1 MAYRNCFK
9 NLNDDLNSGQYTSR
23 QKARTIFKASVDL
36 ANNGGVYHKKTES
49 GKNMGTYVGDVNIS
63 RDGKKCLIG
72 ATSYDTLLSVTNGK
86 YLEQPVTFNI
96 QDSEDLWSGSIYK
109 MDLSGL
115 VSIISY
121 PDGSANTFS
130 YPPNILANQ
139 AYPKLIPP
147 SDQGL
152 VVDPCYNVFYP
163 TNMGADRSNHGVC
176 YLNDE
181 RAYEQYRRPIPLTET
196 YVKNY
201 ISSKNG
207 FVGDY
212 YYPMPFTFDCC
223 NNHVASITETTGL
236 TTFTLTDGTRQTRAA
251 TLGTLTVP
259 SSIPINNIVSV
270 SVGTDVTSIGDYA
283 FYGATSL
290 TSITIPSGVTSIG
303 TSAFQGASSLTS
315 VIIPTSVT
323 SIGLNALLYS
333 VPATLTT
340 TTLSNFSVPTKT
352 VGDSPFQ
359 ITAPTSNS
367 NGAFTYSS
375 SNTAVATVAGTTI
388 TIVGS
393 GSSTITASQAAT
405 ANYTSKTIT
414 ATLVVNTAT
423 LTTTTLSNFSVPTK
437 TFGDSSFQIT
447 APTSNSNGAF
457 TYSSSN
463 TAVATVSGTTITIVG
478 SGSSIITATQAATAN
493 YTSKTITATLVVN
506 TATPVL
512 SNFSVPTKTFGESP
526 FTITQ
531 PTSNIS
537 TGAFTY
543 SSSNTAVA
551 TVSGTTITIVGSGS
565 SIITATQAA
574 TANYTSRTIT
584 ATFEVN
590 TATPALSNFS
600 VPTKTFG
607 DSPFTITQPTSNNST
622 GAFTYTSSNTAV
634 ATVTGT
640 TITIV
645 GAGSSIIT
653 ATQAATANYT
663 SKTITA
669 TLVVNT
675 ATTSTFTLTDGTRQ
689 TTAATLGTLTV
700 PSSIPISNIVSVS
713 VGTDVTSIGDYA
725 FYSASSLTAITI
737 PSGVTSIGDYAFY
750 SASSLTSVIIPT
762 SVTSIGDTAFQYSGL
777 TSVIFESSS
786 NLSTLNVSI
795 GSNPTFFGSGAVTV
809 STGPN
814 NPPVMTNFNIDYTFP
829 NIIYDVDLKTYT
841 SDDSDLNNVSYT
853 ILPTAYC
860 NIWYR
865 DTLGDS
871 WTGNTAQIKIR
882 NSSGESIIKI
892 LGPSASDKNKWL
904 SISIPLISESYSVI
918 LTIGGW
924 PIECQM
930 FIAKDSYVW
939 NTNNGNPPIADGVN
953 VFYSKSGFSNT
964 TEQFTI
970 SNSNVEQPNGL
981 TISGSNLTL
990 NSNVFKQNSFKIKA
1004 TNYGLTSNI
1013 ANVTWN
1019 GPIF

>member
-223 NNHVASITETTGL
+223 NNHVAIITETTGL

-393 GSSTITASQAAT
+393 GSSTITAS
-405 ANYTSKTIT
+405 
-414 ATLVVNTAT
+414 
-423 LTTTTLSNFSVPTK
+423 
-437 TFGDSSFQIT
+437 
-447 APTSNSNGAF
+447 
-457 TYSSSN
+457 
-463 TAVATVSGTTITIVG
+463 
-478 SGSSIITATQAATAN
+478 
-493 YTSKTITATLVVN
+493 
-506 TATPVL
+506 
-512 SNFSVPTKTFGESP
+512 
-526 FTITQ
+526 
-531 PTSNIS
+531 
-537 TGAFTY
+537 
-543 SSSNTAVA
+543 
-551 TVSGTTITIVGSGS
+551 
-565 SIITATQAA
+565 
-574 TANYTSRTIT
+574 
-584 ATFEVN
+584 
-590 TATPALSNFS
+590 
-600 VPTKTFG
+600 
-607 DSPFTITQPTSNNST
+607 
-622 GAFTYTSSNTAV
+622 
-634 ATVTGT
+634 
-640 TITIV
+640 
-645 GAGSSIIT
+645 
-653 ATQAATANYT
+653 QAATANYT

>member
-531 PTSNIS
+531 PTSNNS

-551 TVSGTTITIVGSGS
+551 TVSGTTVTIVGAGS
-565 SIITATQAA
+565 SIIVATQAA
-574 TANYTSRTIT
+574 TANYTSR
-584 ATFEVN
+584 
-590 TATPALSNFS
+590 
-600 VPTKTFG
+600 
-607 DSPFTITQPTSNNST
+607 
-622 GAFTYTSSNTAV
+622 
-634 ATVTGT
+634 
-640 TITIV
+640 
-645 GAGSSIIT
+645 
-653 ATQAATANYT
+653 
-663 SKTITA
+663 TITA

>member
-531 PTSNIS
+531 PTSNNS

-551 TVSGTTITIVGSGS
+551 TVSGTTVTIVGAGS
-565 SIITATQAA
+565 SIIVATQAA
-574 TANYTSRTIT
+574 TANYTSR
-584 ATFEVN
+584 
-590 TATPALSNFS
+590 
-600 VPTKTFG
+600 
-607 DSPFTITQPTSNNST
+607 
-622 GAFTYTSSNTAV
+622 
-634 ATVTGT
+634 
-640 TITIV
+640 
-645 GAGSSIIT
+645 
-653 ATQAATANYT
+653 
-663 SKTITA
+663 TITA

-713 VGTDVTSIGDYA
+713 VGSDVTSIGDYA

>member
-423 LTTTTLSNFSVPTK
+423 
-437 TFGDSSFQIT
+437 
-447 APTSNSNGAF
+447 
-457 TYSSSN
+457 
-463 TAVATVSGTTITIVG
+463 
-478 SGSSIITATQAATAN
+478 
-493 YTSKTITATLVVN
+493 
-506 TATPVL
+506 PVL

-531 PTSNIS
+531 PTSNNS

-551 TVSGTTITIVGSGS
+551 TVSGTTVTIVGAGS
-565 SIITATQAA
+565 SIIVATQAA
-574 TANYTSRTIT
+574 TANYTSR
-584 ATFEVN
+584 
-590 TATPALSNFS
+590 
-600 VPTKTFG
+600 
-607 DSPFTITQPTSNNST
+607 
-622 GAFTYTSSNTAV
+622 
-634 ATVTGT
+634 
-640 TITIV
+640 
-645 GAGSSIIT
+645 
-653 ATQAATANYT
+653 
-663 SKTITA
+663 TITA

>member
-423 LTTTTLSNFSVPTK
+423 TTTITNFSVPTK

-531 PTSNIS
+531 PTSNNS

-551 TVSGTTITIVGSGS
+551 TVSGTTVTIVGAGS
-565 SIITATQAA
+565 SIIVATQAA
-574 TANYTSRTIT
+574 TANYTSR
-584 ATFEVN
+584 
-590 TATPALSNFS
+590 
-600 VPTKTFG
+600 
-607 DSPFTITQPTSNNST
+607 
-622 GAFTYTSSNTAV
+622 
-634 ATVTGT
+634 
-640 TITIV
+640 
-645 GAGSSIIT
+645 
-653 ATQAATANYT
+653 
-663 SKTITA
+663 TITA

-713 VGTDVTSIGDYA
+713 VGSD
-725 FYSASSLTAITI
+725 
-737 PSGVTSIGDYAFY
+737 VTSIGDYAFY

>member
-340 TTLSNFSVPTKT
+340 TT
-352 VGDSPFQ
+352 
-359 ITAPTSNS
+359 IT
-367 NGAFTYSS
+367 
-375 SNTAVATVAGTTI
+375 
-388 TIVGS
+388 
-393 GSSTITASQAAT
+393 
-405 ANYTSKTIT
+405 
-414 ATLVVNTAT
+414 
-423 LTTTTLSNFSVPTK
+423 NFSVPTK

-531 PTSNIS
+531 PTSNNS

-551 TVSGTTITIVGSGS
+551 TVSGTTVTIVGAGS
-565 SIITATQAA
+565 SIIVATQAA
-574 TANYTSRTIT
+574 TANYTSR
-584 ATFEVN
+584 
-590 TATPALSNFS
+590 
-600 VPTKTFG
+600 
-607 DSPFTITQPTSNNST
+607 
-622 GAFTYTSSNTAV
+622 
-634 ATVTGT
+634 
-640 TITIV
+640 
-645 GAGSSIIT
+645 
-653 ATQAATANYT
+653 
-663 SKTITA
+663 TITA

>member
-405 ANYTSKTIT
+405 ANYTSRTIT
-414 ATLVVNTAT
+414 A
-423 LTTTTLSNFSVPTK
+423 S
-437 TFGDSSFQIT
+437 
-447 APTSNSNGAF
+447 
-457 TYSSSN
+457 
-463 TAVATVSGTTITIVG
+463 
-478 SGSSIITATQAATAN
+478 
-493 YTSKTITATLVVN
+493 LVVN
-506 TATPVL
+506 TATPAL

-531 PTSNIS
+531 PTSNNS

-551 TVSGTTITIVGSGS
+551 TVSGTTV
-565 SIITATQAA
+565 
-574 TANYTSRTIT
+574 
-584 ATFEVN
+584 
-590 TATPALSNFS
+590 
-600 VPTKTFG
+600 
-607 DSPFTITQPTSNNST
+607 
-622 GAFTYTSSNTAV
+622 
-634 ATVTGT
+634 
-640 TITIV
+640 TIV
-645 GAGSSIIT
+645 GAGSSIIV
-653 ATQAATANYT
+653 ATQAVTANYT
-663 SKTITA
+663 SRTITA

-675 ATTSTFTLTDGTRQ
+675 ATTSTFTLSDGTRQ

>member
-423 LTTTTLSNFSVPTK
+423 
-437 TFGDSSFQIT
+437 
-447 APTSNSNGAF
+447 
-457 TYSSSN
+457 
-463 TAVATVSGTTITIVG
+463 
-478 SGSSIITATQAATAN
+478 
-493 YTSKTITATLVVN
+493 
-506 TATPVL
+506 
-512 SNFSVPTKTFGESP
+512 
-526 FTITQ
+526 
-531 PTSNIS
+531 
-537 TGAFTY
+537 
-543 SSSNTAVA
+543 
-551 TVSGTTITIVGSGS
+551 
-565 SIITATQAA
+565 
-574 TANYTSRTIT
+574 
-584 ATFEVN
+584 
-590 TATPALSNFS
+590 
-600 VPTKTFG
+600 
-607 DSPFTITQPTSNNST
+607 
-622 GAFTYTSSNTAV
+622 
-634 ATVTGT
+634 
-640 TITIV
+640 
-645 GAGSSIIT
+645 
-653 ATQAATANYT
+653 
-663 SKTITA
+663 
-669 TLVVNT
+669 
-675 ATTSTFTLTDGTRQ
+675 TSTFTLTDGTRQ

>member
-375 SNTAVATVAGTTI
+375 SNTAVATVSGTTI

-393 GSSTITASQAAT
+393 GSSTITAS
-405 ANYTSKTIT
+405 
-414 ATLVVNTAT
+414 
-423 LTTTTLSNFSVPTK
+423 
-437 TFGDSSFQIT
+437 
-447 APTSNSNGAF
+447 
-457 TYSSSN
+457 
-463 TAVATVSGTTITIVG
+463 
-478 SGSSIITATQAATAN
+478 QAATAN

-531 PTSNIS
+531 PTSNNS

-551 TVSGTTITIVGSGS
+551 TVSGTTVTIVGAGS
-565 SIITATQAA
+565 SIIVATQAA
-574 TANYTSRTIT
+574 TANYTSR
-584 ATFEVN
+584 
-590 TATPALSNFS
+590 
-600 VPTKTFG
+600 
-607 DSPFTITQPTSNNST
+607 
-622 GAFTYTSSNTAV
+622 
-634 ATVTGT
+634 
-640 TITIV
+640 
-645 GAGSSIIT
+645 
-653 ATQAATANYT
+653 
-663 SKTITA
+663 TITA

>member
-531 PTSNIS
+531 PTSNNS

-551 TVSGTTITIVGSGS
+551 TVS
-565 SIITATQAA
+565 
-574 TANYTSRTIT
+574 
-584 ATFEVN
+584 
-590 TATPALSNFS
+590 
-600 VPTKTFG
+600 
-607 DSPFTITQPTSNNST
+607 
-622 GAFTYTSSNTAV
+622 
-634 ATVTGT
+634 GT